1 MATIYLVCGYK
12 GSGKSTL
19 IRWMS
24 SLSETSRVDWLSGGF
39 LPSDDW
45 FVEEKFQQQN
55 ARGESQ
61 ENPEVKWH
69 QLNELLDRKLADDV
83 FVHLDMTNFFLQ
95 IISSQSNSEIRR
107 FLSSADW
114 AELDAAVRRH
124 INKFLAE
131 IRNHSQCEVK
141 SILLEAEWKS
151 CSIARKDR
159 CMQPR
164 KRALIQIAKSR
175 KTPQTM
181 REFYLTLRGMFR
193 CYSFTWRGHNRFVW
207 GRKYGPSI
215 HQLMYENFA
224 RAIVKNRIELTRVK
238 RRENLPPSVSHNSLA
253 ALGSKFV
260 SKVTISEIGQ

>member
-45 FVEEKFQQQN
+45 FVGENFQQQN
-55 ARGESQ
+55 ARGESP
-61 ENPEVKWH
+61 ENLEVKWH
-69 QLNELLDRKLADDV
+69 QLNELIDRKPVKDI
-83 FVHLDMTNFFLQ
+83 FVHLDMTHFFIQ
-95 IISSQSNSEIRR
+95 MIGSQSNSEIRR

-124 INKFLAE
+124 INKFLTE
-131 IRNHSQCEVK
+131 LRNESQCEVK
-141 SILLEAEWKS
+141 AILLEAEWKS
-151 CSIARKDR
+151 SSIARKNR

-181 REFYLTLRGMFR
+181 RRLYSTLRGMFR

-238 RRENLPPSVSHNSLA
+238 RRENLPPSVSHNSFA